1 MLYVTL
7 VEACMDLTP
16 VAPGGRGSLSTGVRW
31 SLRPRPDSDGKY
43 GRVQAINLETRKSV
57 WMERQRAPQSTGTLA
72 TAGGVVFAG
81 ALDRSLIAYDDM
93 SGKELWRTR
102 LGDVPSNAPISYAV
116 NGRQYL
122 AVVVGNG
129 GAQAATFPA
138 LVPEITESTRPWS
151 SRLRVRAAGAREE
164 VGMRYAPMLAA
175 VLILASAHVAA
186 AQQPDR
192 LLDMQVIASSLGVS
206 CNYCHA
212 QRGDPP
218 AVTAGGK
225 SRQDVAREMIAMTRA
240 LNATVQTAAGK
251 PANETVQVGCITCHR
266 GVPIPRQLTDI
277 LWTTTV
283 RQGSPAAVAQYR
295 ELRGQFYG
303 KQAYDF
309 SEDALILIAS
319 RIGQARPED
328 AIALM
333 DLNLEFFPR
342 SARSYITLSIAQSR
356 RDAPAAIVSLK
367 KALEIDPDNAEAKGR
382 LYQLEQIVERQQR
395 R

>member
-1 MLYVTL
+1 MRHALMLAATL
-7 VEACMDLTP
+7 V
-16 VAPGGRGSLSTGVRW
+16 
-31 SLRPRPDSDGKY
+31 
-43 GRVQAINLETRKSV
+43 
-57 WMERQRAPQSTGTLA
+57 LA
-72 TAGGVVFAG
+72 TASV
-81 ALDRSLIAYDDM
+81 
-93 SGKELWRTR
+93 
-102 LGDVPSNAPISYAV
+102 
-116 NGRQYL
+116 
-122 AVVVGNG
+122 
-129 GAQAATFPA
+129 
-138 LVPEITESTRPWS
+138 
-151 SRLRVRAAGAREE
+151 
-164 VGMRYAPMLAA
+164 
-175 VLILASAHVAA
+175 AS

-283 RQGSPAAVAQYR
+283 RQGGGAAAAQYR

-328 AIALM
+328 AITLM

-342 SARSYITLSIAQSR
+342 SARSYITLAIAQSR
-356 RDAPAAIVSLK
+356 RDEPAAIVSLK
-367 KALEIDPDNAEAKGR
+367 KALEIDPENSDAKGR
-382 LYQLEQIVERQQR
+382 LYQLEQIVERRQR